1 MTDSKKPI
9 DFFVKLT
16 DSHPFISV
24 LQYAGQ
30 DFVGIVQNRDDL
42 VTTIYDYGRNRLMQ
56 KNV

>member
-16 DSHPFISV
+16 ETHPFISV
-24 LQYAGQ
+24 LQYAGA

-42 VTTIYDYGRNRLMQ
+42 VTTIYDYGAI
-56 KNV
+56 VDS